1 MKTDNN
7 ISDMIKAFQ
16 NTAHKNDNLNH
27 RYLSFDYCFNYFYQ
41 NRNKLLQDL
50 EKSCLVLGFYLA
62 SWGMYRGSSFILQ
75 KNVKHLE
82 ETIKCINKFNEKYP
96 DIWDIDVDNYNDSN
110 IDLILEI
117 YNDIKKSIIDD
128 NKVKHFTLVTKILLG
143 VFAFVPAFDTYFCN
157 TFREIFKDE
166 KPRFRT
172 FNKESLKAIKKFYD
186 TYKTEIDYHSDS
198 IHTIDFNSGTPTD
211 IKYKKAKIIDMY
223 GFTKSLKSDQDK

>member
-16 NTAHKNDNLNH
+16 NTAYENDNLNH
-27 RYLSFDYCFNYFYQ
+27 RYLSFDYCYNYFYQ
-41 NRNKLLQDL
+41 NRTLLLQDL

-62 SWGMYRGSSFILQ
+62 SWGMYRGSSFMLER
-75 KNVKHLE
+75 NSKHLIK
-82 ETIKCINKFNEKYP
+82 TIEYINSLDPN
-96 DIWDIDVDNYNDSN
+96 IWEIDVDNYTDEN
-110 IDLILEI
+110 I
-117 YNDIKKSIIDD
+117 NTIIDIY
-128 NKVKHFTLVTKILLG
+128 KEVKKCVIIDKATHLTLVTKILLG

-198 IHTIDFNSGTPTD
+198 IHTIDFNSGKPTD
-211 IKYKKAKIIDMY
+211 IKYKRAKIIDMY
-223 GFTKSLKSDQDK
+223 GFTKSFNTDQDK